1 VALAVA
7 DTRLDCFT
15 ARSSIARTE
24 LKQDVAKTKADSM
37 NLVFEYPI
45 FLILTIIG
53 LVLGLWFSKLQILR
67 QPIPLLRT
75 LSLLT
80 LGLAIANPLLEQ
92 RRAGL
97 VILEDVSDSAA
108 RSNLPTIAAK
118 ARLSFAGRA
127 GSASREN
134 LEPNQTDIATAL
146 QTATALQPS
155 RILLIS
161 DGNQTRGDAV
171 TALPNIPVDVLAVG
185 SRDNAA
191 VVDLIAPDSLAPGA
205 TVQTN
210 AILETSQKTSVRVK
224 AMLNGV
230 QLTAKTII
238 LPIGRS
244 SLPLEFQ
251 VSDRGGISLEVSII
265 PDFAQPTSDDSRS
278 LALSVKAP
286 REVLVI
292 NDPAMAK
299 LLRTQGFKTKQ
310 GNVALVR
317 EPLAYSAVFI
327 RAAATLTEDQ
337 GAALTRSQQ
346 ELLRRY
352 IEDGGGVMLTGGDQ
366 SFGLGGWNRSL
377 LEASLPVS
385 SDLRTRVD
393 VPLVSMV
400 MVVDRSLS
408 MVGTGGSSNSQKLG
422 LALEGVANVV
432 ELANERDFLGL
443 IVFSDTPNW
452 IFKPT
457 RANENNKIQML
468 RAIESIEAVGGTIV
482 APAYLEAIAALENS
496 KAAVK
501 HIIIL
506 TDGQFAD
513 SEGSNP
519 PNFAAIARAAKQ
531 RGITTSSIG
540 VGGDADSKNLKI
552 ISGAGGGRYY
562 QAQDPDTL
570 PRIFT
575 TEALTSKRALIRT
588 NQAVTLQTHPLAN
601 SVSSNP
607 PRATKYIATTLKS
620 EAEPI
625 LMGAD
630 REPILAVI
638 RKGLGRSAAL
648 TIDLNRSDTLTNW
661 KDLPGLLGTVA
672 RWLEIPE
679 TPYSLSISPDASTVS
694 VDAVERNQY
703 RNNLALE
710 VRVGSATITLKQTA
724 PGRYEASLP
733 KNTEGSLAL
742 ISRGVL
748 LERRSL
754 NTQNRELET
763 TGGEAKLRQIA
774 KISGGQ
780 YLENLEGYV
789 PAQQIS
795 SVPLAAWLALLG
807 LLIFITELAWRRFRT

>member
-1 VALAVA
+1 
-7 DTRLDCFT
+7 
-15 ARSSIARTE
+15 
-24 LKQDVAKTKADSM
+24 M

-45 FLILTIIG
+45 FLILTITG
-53 LVLGLWFSKLQILR
+53 LVLALWFSKLQILR

-75 LSLLT
+75 LAILT
-80 LGLAIANPLLEQ
+80 LGLAVANPLLEQ

-108 RSNLPTIAAK
+108 RTNLPSINAK
-118 ARLSFAGRA
+118 AKLSFAGLA
-127 GSASREN
+127 GNASREN

-161 DGNQTRGDAV
+161 DGNETRGDAIQ
-171 TALPNIPVDVLAVG
+171 ALPNIPVDVLRVG
-185 SRDNAA
+185 SRQNAA

-210 AILETSQKTSVRVK
+210 AILETTQKTSVRIK

-230 QLTAKTII
+230 QLTTKTIV
-238 LPIGRS
+238 LPVGKS
-244 SLPLEFQ
+244 SLPLEFR
-251 VSDRGGISLEVSII
+251 VPDRGGISLEVSIV
-265 PDFAQPTSDDSRS
+265 PDFAQPTSDDRRS

-292 NDPAMAK
+292 NDPAIAK
-299 LLRTQGFKTKQ
+299 LLRAQGFKTKE
-310 GNVALVR
+310 GSASLVR
-317 EPLAYSAVFI
+317 EPLAYSAVFV

-337 GAALTRSQQ
+337 GTALTRSQQ

-366 SFGLGGWNRSL
+366 SFGLGGWNRSP

-443 IVFSDTPNW
+443 IVFSDTPQW

-457 RANENNKIQML
+457 RANESNKIQML
-468 RAIESIEAVGGTIV
+468 RAIETIEAVGGTIV
-482 APAYLEAIAALENS
+482 APAYVEAIAALDNS

-513 SEGSNP
+513 GEGSNP
-519 PNFAAIARAAKQ
+519 PNFAAIARTAKQ
-531 RGITTSSIG
+531 KGITTSSIG
-540 VGGDADSKNLKI
+540 VGGDADSKNLKV
-552 ISGAGGGRYY
+552 ISNAGGGRYY

-588 NQAVTLQTHPLAN
+588 NQPVTLQTHPLAN
-601 SVSSNP
+601 SVSSQP
-607 PRATKYIATTLKS
+607 PKAAKYIATTLKS

-630 REPILAVI
+630 REPVLAVL
-638 RKGLGRSAAL
+638 RKGLGRTAAL
-648 TIDLNRSDTLTNW
+648 TIDLNRPDALTNW
-661 KDLPGLLGTVA
+661 KDLPGLLGTAA

-679 TPYSLSISPDASTVS
+679 TPYALSISPDASTVS

-703 RNNLALE
+703 CNNLPLE
-710 VRVGSATITLKQTA
+710 VRVGSNTIALKQTA
-724 PGRYEASLP
+724 PGKYEASLP

-742 ISRGVL
+742 ISRGIL

-763 TGGEAKLRQIA
+763 TGGQAKLRQIA
-774 KISGGQ
+774 KSSGGN
-780 YLENLEGYV
+780 YLENLDGYV

-795 SVPLAAWLALLG
+795 SLPLAAWLAVLG
-807 LLIFITELAWRRFRT
+807 LLIFMAELAWRRFRS

>member
-1 VALAVA
+1 
-7 DTRLDCFT
+7 
-15 ARSSIARTE
+15 
-24 LKQDVAKTKADSM
+24 M
-37 NLVFEYPI
+37 NLVFEYPL
-45 FLILTIIG
+45 FLMLTLLTFITA
-53 LVLGLWFSKLQILR
+53 LWFSKLRILR

-75 LSLLT
+75 VALIL

-108 RSNLPTIAAK
+108 RIVIPNIKTK
-118 ARLSFAGRA
+118 AHLVFAGQTGTA
-127 GSASREN
+127 NREN
-134 LEPNQTDIATAL
+134 LEPNQTDIGTAL
-146 QTATALQPS
+146 QTAMALQPS

-161 DGNQTRGDAV
+161 DGNETRG
-171 TALPNIPVDVLAVG
+171 TATESTPNIPVDVLKVG
-185 SRDNAA
+185 SRQNIAIADI
-191 VVDLIAPDSLAPGA
+191 IAPDSLAPGA

-210 AILETSQKTSVRVK
+210 VIIESSKEASVQFK
-224 AMLNGV
+224 ASLNGMEII
-230 QLTAKTII
+230 TKTMS
-238 LPIGRS
+238 LPIGKS
-244 SLPLEFQ
+244 SLPLEFR
-251 VSDRGGISLEVSII
+251 VPDRGGISLETSII
-265 PDFAQPTSDDSRS
+265 PDFAQPTTDDNRS
-278 LALSVKAP
+278 LTLSVKAP
-286 REVLVI
+286 LEVLVI

-299 LLRTQGFKTKQ
+299 LLRTQGFKTKE
-310 GNVALVR
+310 GNVTLVR

-327 RAAATLTEDQ
+327 RAGATLTEDA

-352 IEDGGGVMLTGGDQ
+352 VEDGGGVMLTGGDQ
-366 SFGLGGWNRSL
+366 SFGLGGWNRSP

-393 VPLVSMV
+393 VPLVAMV

-408 MVGTGGSSNSQKLG
+408 MVGTGGSSNAQKLG

-443 IVFSDTPNW
+443 IVFSDTANW

-513 SEGSNP
+513 SDGSSP
-519 PNFAAIARAAKQ
+519 PNFAAIAQAAKQ
-531 RGITTSSIG
+531 KGITTSSIG

-588 NQAVTLQTHPLAN
+588 NQAVRLQTHPLSN
-601 SVSSNP
+601 SVRSSP
-607 PRATKYIATTLKS
+607 PKAAKYIATTLKS

-630 REPILAVI
+630 REPILAVT
-638 RKGLGRSAAL
+638 RKGLGRTAAL
-648 TIDLNRSDTLTNW
+648 TIDLNRSDALSNW
-661 KDLPGLLGTVA
+661 RDLPGLLGTVA

-679 TPYSLSISPDASTVS
+679 TPYALSISPDASVVS
-694 VDAVERNQY
+694 VDAIERNQY

-710 VRVGSATITLKQTA
+710 IRVGSKTLTLKQTA
-724 PGRYEASLP
+724 PGRYETKLP
-733 KNTEGSLAL
+733 KNQEGNLAL

-763 TGGEAKLRQIA
+763 TGGETRLRQIA
-774 KISGGQ
+774 KISGGK
-780 YLENLEGYV
+780 YLENLKDYI
-789 PAQQIS
+789 PAEQIS
-795 SVPLAAWLALLG
+795 SLPLAAWLALLA
-807 LLIFITELAWRRFRT
+807 LLIFMTELAWRRFRA